1 MTAASKR
8 SLHPE
13 VIKRIAR
20 LEIRA
25 RHIVE
30 GLLSGMHRSP
40 YFGQSVEFLQHRQY
54 VPGDDL
60 RRVDW
65 KVWAK
70 QDRLY
75 VKQYEEDTDLRCC
88 LLVDGSASMEYGSGP
103 LNKCDYAMTAAAAL
117 AYLLLRQQDAVG
129 CVAFDE
135 TIRQTIPL
143 RTSTSHLTT
152 IVRALES
159 RQPRDTTRLYDVLA
173 RVAETY
179 PRRGMMILISDLLV
193 EPEDVLRGLRL
204 LRQRGHDV
212 LVLHVMDDDE
222 LDFPFARPARFEG
235 LESSDQ
241 LSCNPRALREG
252 YLQAL
257 ERFLDTVR
265 HGCARDN
272 VDYALI
278 RTSMPLDAA
287 LQEFL
292 NHRIKKGVRPRVP
305 GSTSS

>member
-1 MTAASKR
+1 MTTDSKR

-13 VIKRIAR
+13 VVKRIGR

-40 YFGQSVEFLQHRQY
+40 YFGQSVEFLQHREY

-75 VKQYEEDTDLRCC
+75 VKQYEEDTNLRCC
-88 LLVDGSASMEYGSGP
+88 LLVDASASMEYGSGAMTK
-103 LNKCDYAMTAAAAL
+103 LDYAVTTAAAL
-117 AYLLLRQQDAVG
+117 AYLLLRQQDAIG
-129 CVAFDE
+129 CAVFDE
-135 TIRQTIPL
+135 DIRQAIPL
-143 RTSTSHLTT
+143 RTSTSHLNT
-152 IVRALES
+152 IIRALEQ
-159 RQPRDTTRLYDVLA
+159 RQPRDKTGLHDVLT

-179 PRRGMMILISDLLV
+179 PRRGMMVLLSDLFV
-193 EPEDVLRGLRL
+193 DADDVRRGLRL

-212 LVLHVMDDDE
+212 LVLHVLDDHE
-222 LDFPFARPARFEG
+222 LDFPFSRPARFEG
-235 LESSDQ
+235 LETADQ
-241 LSCNPRALREG
+241 LTCNPRALRDG
-252 YLQAL
+252 YLAAL
-257 ERFLDTVR
+257 NEFLDTIR
-265 HGCARDN
+265 HNCARDN

-278 RTSMPLDAA
+278 RTSTPLDVA
-287 LQEFL
+287 LTTFL
-292 NHRIKKGVRPRVP
+292 RHRLRERQR
-305 GSTSS
+305 

>member
-1 MTAASKR
+1 MATASKR
-8 SLHPE
+8 TLQPE
-13 VIKRIAR
+13 VIKRIGR

-75 VKQYEEDTDLRCC
+75 LKQYEEDTDLRCC
-88 LLVDGSASMEYGSGP
+88 LLVDVSGSMEYGSGP
-103 LNKCDYAMTAAAAL
+103 LTKCDYAITAAAAL

-129 CVAFDE
+129 CAVFDE
-135 TIRQTIPL
+135 AIRQAIPL
-143 RTSTSHLTT
+143 RTSTGHLAT
-152 IVRALES
+152 IVRALEP
-159 RQPRDTTRLYDVLA
+159 RQPRDKTQLYDVLA
-173 RVAETY
+173 KVAETY

-193 EPEDVLRGLRL
+193 DPEDALRGLRL
-204 LRQRGHDV
+204 LRELGHDM

-235 LESSDQ
+235 LETDDH
-241 LSCNPRALREG
+241 LTCNPRALREG
-252 YLQAL
+252 YLESL
-257 ERFLDTVR
+257 DRFLATVR
-265 HGCARDN
+265 HGCARHN

-287 LQEFL
+287 LTAFL
-292 NHRIKKGVRPRVP
+292 KHRQRRR
-305 GSTSS
+305 

>member
-1 MTAASKR
+1 MTTASKR
-8 SLHPE
+8 SLHPD
-13 VIKRIAR
+13 VIKRIGR

-40 YFGQSVEFLQHRQY
+40 YFGQSVEFLQHREY
-54 VPGDDL
+54 APGDDL

-88 LLVDGSASMEYGSGP
+88 LLVDVSESMAYGSGP
-103 LNKCDYAMTAAAAL
+103 LNKCDYAVTAAAAL

-129 CVAFDE
+129 CAVFDE
-135 TIRQTIPL
+135 SVRQTIPL

-152 IVRALES
+152 IIRALEP
-159 RQPRDTTRLYDVLA
+159 RQPAAKTRLYDVLA

-193 EPEDVLRGLRL
+193 DAEDARRGLRL

-222 LDFPFARPARFEG
+222 LDFPFATPARFEG
-235 LESSDQ
+235 LETPDH
-241 LSCNPRALREG
+241 LTCNPRALREG
-252 YLQAL
+252 YLASL
-257 ERFLDTVR
+257 EKFLATIR

-287 LQEFL
+287 LTAFL
-292 NHRIKKGVRPRVP
+292 KHRQRERKR
-305 GSTSS
+305 

>member
-1 MTAASKR
+1 MSTTSKR
-8 SLHPE
+8 SLRPE
-13 VIKRIAR
+13 LIKRIGR

-54 VPGDDL
+54 APGDDL

-75 VKQYEEDTDLRCC
+75 VKQYEEDTNLRCC
-88 LLVDGSASMEYGSGP
+88 LLVDVSESMAYGSGA
-103 LNKCDYAMTAAAAL
+103 LTKCDYAVTAAAAL
-117 AYLLLRQQDAVG
+117 AYLLLHQQDAVG
-129 CVAFDE
+129 CAVFDE
-135 TIRQTIPL
+135 RIRQTIPL
-143 RTSTSHLTT
+143 RTSTAHLTT
-152 IVRALES
+152 IVRALEP
-159 RQPRDTTRLYDVLA
+159 RQPAKKTRLYDVLA

-179 PRRGMMILISDLLV
+179 PRRGMMVLISDLLV
-193 EPEDVLRGLRL
+193 DAADVHRGLRL
-204 LRQRGHDV
+204 LRQLGHDV
-212 LVLHVMDDDE
+212 LVLHVLDDDE
-222 LDFPFARPARFEG
+222 LDFPFAQPARFEG
-235 LESSDQ
+235 LETADH
-241 LSCNPRALREG
+241 LTCNPRALREG

-257 ERFLDTVR
+257 EQFLAGMR

-287 LQEFL
+287 LTAFL
-292 NHRIKKGVRPRVP
+292 KHRQRERKR
-305 GSTSS
+305 

>member
-1 MTAASKR
+1 MTTDSKR
-8 SLHPE
+8 SLHPD
-13 VIKRIAR
+13 VIKRIGR

-30 GLLSGMHRSP
+30 GMLSGMHRSP

-75 VKQYEEDTDLRCC
+75 LKQYEEDTNLRSC
-88 LLVDGSASMEYGSGP
+88 LLVDVSASMAYGNGP
-103 LNKCDYAMTAAAAL
+103 LNKCDYAVTAASAL

-135 TIRQTIPL
+135 AIRQAIPQ
-143 RTSTSHLTT
+143 RTTTNHLQT
-152 IVRALES
+152 IVRALHTKEP
-159 RQPRDTTRLYDVLA
+159 RQKTRIYDVLA

-179 PRRGMMILISDLLV
+179 PRRGLVVLISDLLV
-193 EPEDVLRGLRL
+193 DGDDIHRGLRL
-204 LRQRGHDV
+204 LRQQGHDV
-212 LVLHVMDDDE
+212 LVLHIMDDDE
-222 LDFPFARPARFEG
+222 LDFPFDQPSRFEG
-235 LESSDQ
+235 LETDEH

-252 YLQAL
+252 YLASL
-257 ERFLDTVR
+257 NRFLDSMR

-272 VDYALI
+272 IDYALI
-278 RTSMPLDAA
+278 RTSAPLDAA
-287 LQEFL
+287 LNEFL
-292 NHRIKKGVRPRVP
+292 RHRQRRRP
-305 GSTSS
+305 

>member
-1 MTAASKR
+1 MTTASKR
-8 SLHPE
+8 SLRPE
-13 VIKRIAR
+13 VIKRIGR

-40 YFGQSVEFLQHRQY
+40 YYGQSVEFLQHREY

-75 VKQYEEDTDLRCC
+75 LKQYEEDTNLRCC
-88 LLVDGSASMEYGSGP
+88 LIVDVSASMAYGDGP
-103 LNKCDYAMTAAAAL
+103 LSKCDYAITAAAAL

-129 CVAFDE
+129 CAVFDE
-135 TIRQTIPL
+135 GIRQTIPL

-152 IVRALES
+152 IVRALEPKE
-159 RQPRDTTRLYDVLA
+159 PRDKTRLYEVLT

-179 PRRGMMILISDLLV
+179 PRRGMMILISDMLV
-193 EPEDVLRGLRL
+193 DLNDAHRGLRL
-204 LRQRGHDV
+204 LRQLGHDV

-222 LDFPFARPARFEG
+222 LDFPFARPSRFEG
-235 LESSDQ
+235 LETPDH
-241 LSCNPRALREG
+241 LTCNPRALREG
-252 YLQAL
+252 YLESL
-257 ERFLDTVR
+257 HRFLDALR

-272 VDYALI
+272 IDYALI
-278 RTSMPLDAA
+278 RTSAPLDAA
-287 LQEFL
+287 LTEFL
-292 NHRIKKGVRPRVP
+292 SHRQRRRRR
-305 GSTSS
+305 